1 MEPNLRQF
9 HGLAAETPR
18 LSPENKHEE
27 RLNSFCESHPGP
39 VLRTGELPEESK
51 SDQQNL
57 RPAVKREWAAL
68 EDSDF
73 DTECVCVGLSPALHE
88 VELGSDISPLFIGVV

>member
-1 MEPNLRQF
+1 MNQEGLPVEPNSRQF
-9 HGLAAETPR
+9 LGLAAETPR

-73 DTECVCVGLSPALHE
+73 DTECV
-88 VELGSDISPLFIGVV
+88 